1 MVEYCFETINWSP
14 YVGFEKPDL
23 AGMIRIA
30 ASVGY
35 RWITLDQKGVAYYAE
50 HDGSLATLRAEMERH
65 GMRMLAFQ
73 DLSINDD
80 IAEVE
85 ALARSKVETAAAL
98 GARYLQA
105 GITAPIDNKVIEATQ
120 AAARICHDAGM
131 ELALEF
137 LPFLPLASIGQT
149 HDLLGAA
156 GLTGRNFV
164 VDSWHFFN
172 GPDGRSGDAG
182 WAALAGIPVDRIA
195 FVQFNDH
202 GPLESDDLLAETI
215 EKRLMPGEGIFDLK
229 RFVATLRAS
238 GFDGIIGTEMISRAL
253 RFQPIEQVA
262 RQLMETTAP
271 YWEQKK

>member
-1 MVEYCFETINWSP
+1 MIEYCFETINWSP

-35 RWITLDQKGVAYYAE
+35 RWITLDQKGIAYYTE
-50 HDGSLATLRAEMERH
+50 HDGSLATLQAEMECH

-80 IAEVE
+80 IAGVE
-85 ALARSKVETAAAL
+85 ALAQAKVETAAAL
-98 GARYLQA
+98 GARYLQG
-105 GITAPIDNKVIEATQ
+105 GITAPIDDKVIAATR
-120 AAARICHDAGM
+120 AADRICRDAGL

-149 HDLLGAA
+149 HDVLNAA
-156 GLTGRNFV
+156 GMTGRNFV

-172 GPDGRSGDAG
+172 GPDGKAADGG

-229 RFVATLRAS
+229 QFVATLRAS
-238 GFDGIIGTEMISRAL
+238 GFDGIVGTEMISRAL
-253 RFQPIEQVA
+253 RYQPIEQVA
-262 RQLMETTAP
+262 RRLMETTTP
-271 YWEQKK
+271 YWDQV

>member
-14 YVGFEKPDL
+14 YVGFDKPDL

-35 RWITLDQKGVAYYAE
+35 RWITLDQKGIAYYTE
-50 HDGSLATLRAEMERH
+50 HDGTLATLKAEMERH

-73 DLSINDD
+73 DLSIGDD

-85 ALARSKVETAAAL
+85 ALTRAKVETAAAL
-98 GARYLQA
+98 GARYLQG
-105 GITAPIDNKVIEATQ
+105 GITAPIGDKVIAATR
-120 AAARICHDAGM
+120 AAHRICRDAGL

-137 LPFLPLASIGQT
+137 LPFLPMASIGQT
-149 HDLLGAA
+149 HQVLDAA
-156 GLTGRNFV
+156 GMTGRNFI

-172 GPDGRSGDAG
+172 GPDGKSADGG
-182 WAALAGIPVDRIA
+182 WAALASIPADRIA

-215 EKRLMPGEGIFDLK
+215 EKRLMPGDGIFDLK
-229 RFVATLRAS
+229 GFVACLRVS
-238 GFDGIIGTEMISRAL
+238 GFDGIVGTEMISRAL
-253 RFQPIEQVA
+253 RSQPIDQVA
-262 RQLMETTAP
+262 RRLIDATTP
-271 YWEQKK
+271 YWGQ